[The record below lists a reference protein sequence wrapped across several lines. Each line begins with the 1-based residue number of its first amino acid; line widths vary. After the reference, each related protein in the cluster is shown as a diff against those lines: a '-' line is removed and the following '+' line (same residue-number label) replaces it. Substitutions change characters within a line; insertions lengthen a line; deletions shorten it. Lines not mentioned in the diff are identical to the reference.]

1 MILPCEVG
9 VKTVLPAVKA
19 FMARSIV
26 EKYGKTEKQTADLLG
41 LSQSAVS
48 RYVGRERG
56 ANLVAIEN
64 TPQVL
69 SLLDQM
75 ILSVIKEPQDK
86 SEVLELFCKTCTA
99 IRQLGLMCPK
109 CQAEMPS
116 SWAEKCFFCR

>member
-1 MILPCEVG
+1 M
-9 VKTVLPAVKA
+9 LPAVKA

-86 SEVLELFCKTCTA
+86 LGALELV
-99 IRQLGLMCPK
+99 L
-109 CQAEMPS
+109 
-116 SWAEKCFFCR
+116 